1 MKDEEKKQHGG
12 KRAGAGRP
20 RGGSGRRK
28 EQRQLALAPE
38 LWARID
44 AELVSTG
51 MTRTAFFEKL
61 AEAFFKQKYFSG
73 T

>member
-1 MKDEEKKQHGG
+1 MEEKKRGG
-12 KRAGAGRP
+12 RRPGAGRP
-20 RGGSGRRK
+20 KQGGRAK
-28 EQRQLALAPE
+28 EARQVTLAPE

-44 AELVSTG
+44 DELTSTG

-73 T
+73 I